1 MKKLLLIALLML
13 TVVFVAVA
21 CTEPTE
27 PADTTAAETTAEAG
41 DETTAEAGDETTAEA
56 GDETTAEAGD
66 ETTAEAGDET
76 TAEAGDET
84 TVRSEPVIEPTETV
98 AVPDYAVNV
107 AVGASVYAAS
117 EYIEDGLFNP
127 TYLVDGVRGG
137 DTKWGWSS
145 SVEMA
150 PPSDF
155 SITLVLSDVY
165 TLYGITLV
173 PVKMCAGE
181 GFPSAYEVAVSA
193 DGLNWTTVVTVSG
206 VDAKAETPDEVQPL
220 VHGFAEAIDALYV
233 NITIKEFSDTQNG
246 IEVARIG
253 DIELAGTF
261 PNAGAETVAVPDD
274 ATNVALDGRVTT
286 PNYWRIHGNNF
297 YPWLLNDGT
306 WPESTESNSWYCI
319 PGTAAG
325 ELYVTVDLGNV
336 YTLYQIVLG
345 RPCWGLFPNAYAL
358 QVSLDGKTWSTV
370 ALASNMTEEG
380 SENGAVHGLTA
391 AVEAKYV
398 RLQILVHGDPEG
410 ASSGFGEFEIY
421 GIYAREP
428 GVTVPADATNVALGA
443 TVTAPTA
450 EINPLNWAPEYL
462 VDGNWDTLSDTN
474 DKLGWTSPVLEMP
487 PEDLSVILELQEMCT
502 LYRVTLYPMQWDEGT
517 GFPRGYEL
525 LVSEDGED
533 WTVVA
538 SASGVD
544 ASAASNTA
552 VKPIVHYLD
561 EAVNAKYF
569 ALRIT
574 EHSSRRWGDNAV
586 PHSALGEIEL
596 TGTPVAE

>member
-76 TAEAGDET
+76 TVATGDET
-84 TVRSEPVIEPTETV
+84 TMRSEPVIEPTETV

-117 EYIEDGLFNP
+117 EYIEDGFFNP
-127 TYLVDGVRGG
+127 AYLVDGVRGG
-137 DTKWGWSS
+137 DSKWGWSS

-155 SITLVLSDVY
+155 SIMLVLSDVY
-165 TLYGITLV
+165 KLYGITLV

-181 GFPSAYEVAVSA
+181 GFPSAYEVAVSS
-193 DGLNWTTVVTVSG
+193 DGVNWTTVVTASG
-206 VDAKAETPDEVQPL
+206 IDAKAETPDAVEPL

-233 NITIKEFSDTQNG
+233 NITIKEFSATQND

-274 ATNVALDGRVTT
+274 ATNVALNGSVTAT
-286 PNYWRIHGNNF
+286 NYWCIHGNNF
-297 YPWLLNDGT
+297 YPWLLNDGN
-306 WPESTESNSWYCI
+306 WPEGTESNSWYCI

-325 ELYVTVDLGNV
+325 ELYATIDLNGV

-345 RPCWGLFPNAYAL
+345 RPCWGAFPEAYRL
-358 QVSLDGKTWSTV
+358 QVSLDGETWTTV
-370 ALASNMTEEG
+370 VFATGMTDEG
-380 SENGAVHGLTA
+380 SANGVVHGLTA
-391 AVEAKYV
+391 AVDARYV
-398 RLQILVHGDPEG
+398 RVQILAHAPSDDPT
-410 ASSGFGEFEIY
+410 SGIGEFEVY
-421 GIYAREP
+421 GVYLRDP
-428 GVTVPADATNVALGA
+428 GVV
-443 TVTAPTA
+443 
-450 EINPLNWAPEYL
+450 I
-462 VDGNWDTLSDTN
+462 
-474 DKLGWTSPVLEMP
+474 
-487 PEDLSVILELQEMCT
+487 PEDARSEEHTSELQ
-502 LYRVTLYPMQWDEGT
+502 
-517 GFPRGYEL
+517 
-525 LVSEDGED
+525 
-533 WTVVA
+533 
-538 SASGVD
+538 
-544 ASAASNTA
+544 
-552 VKPIVHYLD
+552 
-561 EAVNAKYF
+561 
-569 ALRIT
+569 
-574 EHSSRRWGDNAV
+574 SR
-586 PHSALGEIEL
+586 
-596 TGTPVAE
+596 

>member
-27 PADTTAAETTAEAG
+27 PADTTAAETTVGETDGVTDAVTDDETDAVTDGETDAVTDGETDAVTDAENDA
-41 DETTAEAGDETTAEA
+41 ETTAQSG
-56 GDETTAEAGD
+56 
-66 ETTAEAGDET
+66 
-76 TAEAGDET
+76 
-84 TVRSEPVIEPTETV
+84 PVVEPTETV

-137 DTKWGWSS
+137 DSKWGWSS

-155 SITLVLSDVY
+155 SIMLVLSDVY
-165 TLYGITLV
+165 KLYGITLV

-181 GFPSAYEVAVSA
+181 GFPSAYEVAVSS
-193 DGLNWTTVVTVSG
+193 DGVNWTTVVTASG
-206 VDAKAETPDEVQPL
+206 IDAKAETPDAVEPL

-233 NITIKEFSDTQNG
+233 NITIKEFSATQND

-261 PNAGAETVAVPDD
+261 PNAGSETVEVPDN
-274 ATNVALDGRVTT
+274 ATNVALNGTVTAT
-286 PNYWRIHGNNF
+286 NYWCIHGNNF
-297 YPWLLNDGT
+297 YPWLLNDGN
-306 WPESTESNSWYCI
+306 WPEGTESNSWYCI

-325 ELYVTVDLGNV
+325 ELYATIDLNGV

-345 RPCWGLFPNAYAL
+345 RPCWGAFPEAYRL
-358 QVSLDGKTWSTV
+358 QVSLDGETWTTV
-370 ALASNMTEEG
+370 VFATGMTDEG
-380 SENGAVHGLTA
+380 SANGVVHGLTA
-391 AVEAKYV
+391 AVDARYV
-398 RLQILVHGDPEG
+398 RVQILAHAPSDDPT
-410 ASSGFGEFEIY
+410 SGIGEFEVY
-421 GIYAREP
+421 GVYLRDP
-428 GVTVPADATNVALGA
+428 GVVIPEDATNVALGA
-443 TVTAPTA
+443 TVTAPTS
-450 EINPLNWAPEYL
+450 EINTGTWAPQNL
-462 VDGNWDTLSDTN
+462 VDGIWDTITDTN
-474 DKLGWTSPVLEMP
+474 DILGWTSPVLEMP
-487 PEDLSVILELQEMCT
+487 PEDLRVVIELEEMCT
-502 LYRVTLYPMQWDEGT
+502 LYRVTLYPMQWDKGT

-525 LVSEDGED
+525 LVSEDGVN
-533 WTVVA
+533 WTTVA

-544 ASAASNTA
+544 ASAASDTD
-552 VKPIVHYLD
+552 VKPVVHYLD
-561 EAVNAKYF
+561 EAVKAKYF

-574 EHSSRRWGDNAV
+574 EHSFRRWGDNAV